1 MAVDI
6 SVIIPTHNRAA
17 MLRSLLGRLDAQRDG
32 TPAFEILVVADG
44 CEDDTLAMLASLRT
58 RVPLRTLSLPGVGP
72 ALARNAGSQVASGRL
87 LIFLD
92 DDIEP
97 GENFVWAHVVEHQRQ
112 PGGVVLGP
120 YPPLPHIAKDRFRL
134 NARAWWTRHFERV
147 SRPGHRFAFTDVL
160 TGNLSLDAELFHAMG
175 GLDPQFARAREDFEF
190 GLRLIKKGVP
200 IRFAPDALGYHL
212 EHQTSTLTG
221 KMVRR
226 HQEGRSDAL
235 MARKHPDIQR
245 LLEIHRFAGRTGRK
259 RRLQMTI
266 ATRAGSVLDPLVK
279 AGPRVLQML
288 EKAGL
293 RRLYEKLE
301 RQLNGYHYLRGA
313 AEVLGEDWRLPTDPT
328 ASADDIEVLEIN
340 LEQGLE
346 AAEAMLAERRPLAV
360 RIVNGTVPVG
370 DMSHQIGAEPWDA
383 RHFRPWLNRQA
394 IHGYLPV
401 ALAEW
406 LGQPTNVRTPLSDFT
421 LNILNNRS
429 FHVHTIEQHV
439 QWTQAKLPSALY
451 DNTSES

>member
-1 MAVDI
+1 MVDI

-17 MLRSLLGRLDAQRDG
+17 MLRSLLSKLDAQRDG
-32 TPAFEILVVADG
+32 TPPFEVLVVADG
-44 CEDDTLAMLASLRT
+44 CEDDTSTMLSSLPT
-58 RVPLRTLSLPGVGP
+58 RFPLRTLTLPGVGP

-92 DDIEP
+92 DDIVP
-97 GENFVWAHVVEHQRQ
+97 GENFVRAHAAEHQCH
-112 PGGVVLGP
+112 PGGVVMGP

-134 NARAWWTRHFERV
+134 TARAWWTRHFERV
-147 SRPGHRFAFTDVL
+147 SRPGHQFAFTDVL
-160 TGNLSLDAELFHAMG
+160 TGNLSLDAELFRAMG

-212 EHQTSTLTG
+212 EHQTTTLTG

-245 LLEIHRFAGRTGRK
+245 LLAIHRFAGRKGRK
-259 RRLQMTI
+259 RRLQRTV
-266 ATRAGSVLDPLVK
+266 ATHAGSVLAPLVR
-279 AGPRVLQML
+279 AGPRILQML

-293 RRLYEKLE
+293 RRLYDKVE
-301 RQLNGYHYLRGA
+301 RQCSGYHYLRGA

-328 ASADDIEVLEIN
+328 ASTDEIDVLEID
-340 LEQGLE
+340 LAQGLE
-346 AAEAMLAERRPLAV
+346 AAEAMLAERRPLAA
-360 RIVNGTVPVG
+360 RIVNGMVHVG
-370 DMSHQIGAEPWDA
+370 DMGHRIGAEPWDA
-383 RHFRPWLNRQA
+383 RHFRPWLSRQA
-394 IHGYLPV
+394 IHRYLPV

-406 LGQPTNVRTPLSDFT
+406 QGQPIDVPAPLSDFT
-421 LNILNNRS
+421 LNTLNNPS
-429 FHVHTIEQHV
+429 FHVHMIEQHL
-439 QWTQAKLPSALY
+439 QWTEAKLRSKLY
-451 DNTSES
+451 DNTR

>member
-1 MAVDI
+1 MAVDV
-6 SVIIPTHNRAA
+6 SVIIPTHNRAV
-17 MLRSLLGRLDAQRDG
+17 MLRSLLGKLDAQRDG
-32 TPAFEILVVADG
+32 TPAFEVLVVADG
-44 CEDDTLAMLASLRT
+44 CEDDTSTMLASLRT

-72 ALARNAGSQVASGRL
+72 ALARNAGAQVASGRL

-245 LLEIHRFAGRTGRK
+245 LLEIHRFAGRKRRK

-313 AEVLGEDWRLPTDPT
+313 AEVLGVDWRLPTDPA

-346 AAEAMLAERRPLAV
+346 GAEAMLAERRPLAA
-360 RIVNGTVPVG
+360 RIVNGRVLVG
-370 DMSHQIGAEPWDA
+370 DMGHQIGAEPWDA
-383 RHFRPWLNRQA
+383 RHLRPWLNRRA

-406 LGQPTNVRTPLSDFT
+406 LGQPTNVPTPLSDFT
-421 LNILNNRS
+421 LNILNNPS
-429 FHVHTIEQHV
+429 FRVHTIEQHL

-451 DNTSES
+451 DNTGKS

>member
-1 MAVDI
+1 MVDI

-17 MLRSLLGRLDAQRDG
+17 MLRSLLSKLDAQRDG
-32 TPAFEILVVADG
+32 TPAFEVLVVADG
-44 CEDDTLAMLASLRT
+44 CEDDTSTMLSSLRT
-58 RVPLRTLSLPGVGP
+58 RVPLRTLTLPGVGP

-92 DDIEP
+92 DDIQP
-97 GENFVWAHVVEHQRQ
+97 GENFVRAHVVEHQRH
-112 PGGVVLGP
+112 PGGVVIGP

-134 NARAWWTRHFERV
+134 SARAWWTRHFERV
-147 SRPGHRFAFTDVL
+147 SRPGHQFAFTDVL
-160 TGNLSLDAELFHAMG
+160 TGNLSLDADLFHAMG

-212 EHQTSTLTG
+212 EHQTTTLTG

-245 LLEIHRFAGRTGRK
+245 LLAIHRFAGRKGRK
-259 RRLQMTI
+259 RRLQRTI

-279 AGPRVLQML
+279 AGPGVLQML

-293 RRLYEKLE
+293 RRLYEKVE
-301 RQLNGYHYLRGA
+301 RQCSGYHYLRGA

-328 ASADDIEVLEIN
+328 ASTDEIDVLEIN
-340 LEQGLE
+340 LDQGLE
-346 AAEAMLAERRPLAV
+346 AAEAMLAERRPLAA
-360 RIVNGTVPVG
+360 RIVNGTVHVG
-370 DMSHQIGAEPWDA
+370 DMCHRIGTEPWDA

-394 IHGYLPV
+394 IHRYLPV

-406 LGQPTNVRTPLSDFT
+406 QGQPINVPPNLSDFT
-421 LNILNNRS
+421 LNTLNNPS
-429 FHVHTIEQHV
+429 FHAHMIEQHL
-439 QWTQAKLPSALY
+439 QWMQAKLRSALY
-451 DNTSES
+451 DNTSKS

>member
-1 MAVDI
+1 MVDI

-17 MLRSLLGRLDAQRDG
+17 MLRSILSRLDAQRDG
-32 TPAFEILVVADG
+32 TPAFEVLVVADG
-44 CEDDTLAMLASLRT
+44 CEDGTSTMLSSLRT

-72 ALARNAGSQVASGRL
+72 ALARNAGAQVASGRL

-97 GENFVWAHVVEHQRQ
+97 GENFVRAHAVEHQRH
-112 PGGVVLGP
+112 PGGVVMGP

-134 NARAWWTRHFERV
+134 SARAWWTRHFERV
-147 SRPGHRFAFTDVL
+147 SRPGHQFAFTDVL
-160 TGNLSLDAELFHAMG
+160 TGNLSLNAELFHAMG

-200 IRFAPDALGYHL
+200 IRFAPEALGYHL
-212 EHQTSTLTG
+212 EHQTTTLTG

-226 HQEGRSDAL
+226 YQEGRSDAL

-245 LLEIHRFAGRTGRK
+245 LLAIHRFTGRKGWK
-259 RRLQMTI
+259 RRLQRTI

-293 RRLYEKLE
+293 RRLYEKVE
-301 RQLNGYHYLRGA
+301 RQCNGYHYLRGA
-313 AEVLGEDWRLPTDPT
+313 AEVLGEDWRLPPDPT
-328 ASADDIEVLEIN
+328 GFTDEIDVLEIN
-340 LEQGLE
+340 LDQGIE
-346 AAEAMLAERRPLAV
+346 AAEAVLAERRPLAA
-360 RIVNGTVPVG
+360 RIVIGTVHVC
-370 DMSHQIGAEPWDA
+370 DMGHRIGAEPWDA

-394 IHGYLPV
+394 IHKYLPV

-406 LGQPTNVRTPLSDFT
+406 RGQPFNVTPHLSDFT
-421 LNILNNRS
+421 LNTLNNPS
-429 FHVHTIEQHV
+429 FHVHMIEQHL
-439 QWTQAKLPSALY
+439 QWMQAKLRSALY
-451 DNTSES
+451 DNTSKS

>member
-1 MAVDI
+1 MVDI

-17 MLRSLLGRLDAQRDG
+17 MLKSLLGKLDAQRDG

-44 CEDDTLAMLASLRT
+44 CEDDTSTMLASLRT

-97 GENFVWAHVVEHQRQ
+97 GANFVAAHVAEHQRH
-112 PGGVVLGP
+112 PGGVVMGP
-120 YPPLPHIAKDRFRL
+120 YPPLPHVATDRFRL
-134 NARAWWTRHFERV
+134 SAREWWTRHFERV
-147 SRPGHRFAFTDVL
+147 SLPGHRFAFTDVL

-190 GLRLIKKGVP
+190 GLRVIKKGVP
-200 IRFAPDALGYHL
+200 IRFAPDAFGYHL
-212 EHQTSTLTG
+212 EHQTMTLTG

-235 MARKHPDIQR
+235 IARKHPDIQR
-245 LLEIHRFAGRTGRK
+245 LLEIHRFAGRKGWKK
-259 RRLQMTI
+259 RLRRII

-279 AGPRVLQML
+279 AGPRVLQTL

-293 RRLYEKLE
+293 RRLYEKVE

-313 AEVLGEDWRLPTDPT
+313 AEVLGEDWRLPPDPT
-328 ASADDIEVLEIN
+328 ASADEIEVLEIN
-340 LEQGLE
+340 LDQGLE
-346 AAEAMLAERRPLAV
+346 AAEAMLAERRPLAA
-360 RIVNGTVPVG
+360 RIVNGTKLVG
-370 DMSHQIGAEPWDA
+370 DMCHQIGAEPWDA
-383 RHFRPWLNRQA
+383 RHLRPWLSRQA
-394 IHGYLPV
+394 IRGYLPV

-406 LGQPTNVRTPLSDFT
+406 QALPNNVPTRLSDLT
-421 LNILNNRS
+421 LNFLNNPS
-429 FHVHTIEQHV
+429 FRAHTFEQHL
-439 QWTQAKLPSALY
+439 QWMQAKLRSAL
-451 DNTSES
+451 DGNTSKS

>member
-1 MAVDI
+1 MVDI

-17 MLRSLLGRLDAQRDG
+17 MLRSLLNKLDAQRDG
-32 TPAFEILVVADG
+32 TPAFEVLVVADG
-44 CEDDTLAMLASLRT
+44 CEDDTSTMLSSLHT
-58 RVPLRTLSLPGVGP
+58 RFPLRTLTLPGVGP

-97 GENFVWAHVVEHQRQ
+97 GENFVWAHVVEHQRH
-112 PGGVVLGP
+112 PGGVVMGP
-120 YPPLPHIAKDRFRL
+120 YPPLPHIAQDRFRL
-134 NARAWWTRHFERV
+134 SARAWWTRHFERV
-147 SRPGHRFAFTDVL
+147 SRPGHQFAFTDVL

-212 EHQTSTLTG
+212 EHQTTTLTG

-226 HQEGRSDAL
+226 HHEGRSDAL

-245 LLEIHRFAGRTGRK
+245 LLAIHRFAGRKGRK
-259 RRLQMTI
+259 RRLQRTI

-279 AGPRVLQML
+279 AGPPVLQML
-288 EKAGL
+288 EKVGL
-293 RRLYEKLE
+293 RRLYDKVE
-301 RQLNGYHYLRGA
+301 RQCSGYHYLRGA

-328 ASADDIEVLEIN
+328 ASTDEIDVLEIN
-340 LEQGLE
+340 LDQGLE
-346 AAEAMLAERRPLAV
+346 AAEAILAERRPLAA
-360 RIVNGTVPVG
+360 RIMNGTIHVG
-370 DMSHQIGAEPWDA
+370 DMCHRIGAEPWDA

-394 IHGYLPV
+394 IHRYLPV

-406 LGQPTNVRTPLSDFT
+406 QGQPINVPSHLSDFT
-421 LNILNNRS
+421 LNGLNNPS
-429 FHVHTIEQHV
+429 FHAHMIEQHV
-439 QWTQAKLPSALY
+439 QWMQAKLRSALY
-451 DNTSES
+451 DNTSKS

>member
-17 MLRSLLGRLDAQRDG
+17 MLRSLLGKLDAQRDG

-44 CEDDTLAMLASLRT
+44 CEDDTSAMLASLRT

-97 GENFVWAHVVEHQRQ
+97 GESFVWAHVVEHQRH
-112 PGGVVLGP
+112 PGGVVMGP

-175 GLDPQFARAREDFEF
+175 GLDSQFTRAREDFEF

-212 EHQTSTLTG
+212 EHQTTTLTG

-245 LLEIHRFAGRTGRK
+245 LLEIHRFAGRKGRK
-259 RRLQMTI
+259 RRLQRTI
-266 ATRAGSVLDPLVK
+266 VTRAGSVLAPLVK

-451 DNTSES
+451 DNTSQS